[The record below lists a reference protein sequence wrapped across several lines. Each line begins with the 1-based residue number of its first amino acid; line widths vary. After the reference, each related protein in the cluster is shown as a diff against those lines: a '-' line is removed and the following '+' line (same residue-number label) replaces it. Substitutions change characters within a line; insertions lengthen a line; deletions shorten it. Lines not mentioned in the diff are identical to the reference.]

1 MWNDVAISVDLIGV
15 GTIPQVKQPSGIAA
29 LGKALNPDP
38 QWFGGYC
45 WLLLWVGINT
55 GPGNID
61 LNIIESSWSGFFN
74 GVRATF
80 PLAVLTIWI
89 FHILIRKQATIRSF
103 TWPEAL
109 WIYYG
114 IVSLIA
120 GLYADPWFEY
130 AYWGFAY
137 LSAFAAT
144 EIYMR
149 GSVATD
155 SASALNHLNWVMGA
169 AVLVIEIGGARPIA
183 RRNTGRLERLWGH
196 CADADRRRDGD
207 GAGIRHIT
215 ARGGTLDRGIRIS
228 LEDPWIRP
236 RHVGRGI
243 RGDGVLGLGNA
254 VARFT
259 LLICLGAELCNALSG
274 WDAAAREPR
283 AGFDPCHVAF
293 VWLLSPKQPST
304 IYSST
309 PPGKAG
315 KGARVDVR
323 AALYFPRR
331 LATD

>member
-1 MWNDVAISVDLIGV
+1 M
-15 GTIPQVKQPSGIAA
+15 
-29 LGKALNPDP
+29 
-38 QWFGGYC
+38 
-45 WLLLWVGINT
+45 GINT

-169 AVLVIEIGGARPIA
+169 AVLVIVILVAR
-183 RRNTGRLERLWGH
+183 GRLLGETPVGLSGY
-196 CADADRRRDGD
+196 GV
-207 GAGIRHIT
+207 T
-215 ARGGTLDRGIRIS
+215 ARMPTVGGMAMVRASGISR
-228 LEDPWIRP
+228 LA
-236 RHVGRGI
+236 
-243 RGDGVLGLGNA
+243 A
-254 VARFT
+254 VPS
-259 LLICLGAELCNALSG
+259 I
-274 WDAAAREPR
+274 
-283 AGFDPCHVAF
+283 VAF
-293 VWLLSPKQPST
+293 VFLWKTRGFVRVMWVAVFAATACLVWVMQSRGSLFSFVSALSFVMLFLDGTPRREGLVLVSLPRCFCPALFPKHPST
-304 IYSST
+304 IYSSM
-309 PPGKAG
+309 PPGES
-315 KGARVDVR
+315 RER
-323 AALYFPRR
+323 SSRR
-331 LATD
+331 CPGGFIFFATPGN